1 MFIYSLPEGYS
12 NSLAAVIAQRGL
24 DYWAIL
30 KDITA
35 SMTDRAFEAGRTT
48 GG

>member
-1 MFIYSLPEGYS
+1 MFIYSLPEGYN

-24 DYWAIL
+24 ECQAIL
-30 KDITA
+30 KDITP
-35 SMTDRAFEAGRTT
+35 SMTDHACEAGRT